1 MDKENYLTE
10 LEEYLDALTSE
21 EKTDVIEFYREFID
35 DAGLETEGD
44 IEARLGTPRQLSR
57 KVLADYSIKAT
68 DVESH
73 RSKKSKASVRSNGRM
88 IWMILLALLASPAAL
103 VLGLILFAILA
114 CLVVVF
120 GSCAVLAVAVLCAFF
135 VFMILALYTGIVLLF
150 SNVFAGLFYLGC
162 GLMALGGVLV
172 GLPLLYWICR
182 VVIQGIA
189 NFSRFLY
196 GKIYRNRRQG
206 RDEK

>member
-162 GLMALGGVLV
+162 GLMSLGAVLV

-182 VVIQGIA
+182 AVIQGIA

-196 GKIYRNRRQG
+196 GKIYRNRHQG
-206 RDEK
+206 RNEQ